1 MNILY
6 FCRMKRKLTAIV
18 LLSIVLIGVYIVV
31 TLYGGRADVKGR
43 VVLCIPVYGQSL
55 ALGEEAVRVTD
66 FDSLSSIGD
75 GRIVTERIDH
85 RFGFFCPETYKQFVK
100 KLLRWHS
107 RSFEL
112 SVYGMAEVLVQN
124 LGTDTLIC
132 IFPGGLGTTDLAGL
146 GRSSSAYQR
155 FMGDIKYAYDYV
167 QSHGGTFLVPA
178 ICWMQGESD
187 IANYPN
193 TNYIQLLRNV
203 VEDFN
208 RDIMA
213 ITRQKDSVRIVCYQ
227 TNALS
232 RGYKFD
238 PRLFQCD
245 EMEVPQTMVEMLR
258 DNNLFWASGPTYLYD
273 FAREAIHI
281 DGVSQKRLGY
291 LEGKA
296 VLGILRGE
304 ERFRGLIPL
313 DVEASADSSR
323 VVVKMNVP
331 CPPLQFDTMMVNKAS
346 NYGFSVVD
354 SLGNDLAVGVRLIG
368 DSVIIHCSQIP
379 IGCKVRYAV
388 NGEMVKSGN
397 RHGPRGNLRDSQGET
412 FSVVVKGR
420 EFPLHNWCYQFEEQ
434 IN

>member
-1 MNILY
+1 
-6 FCRMKRKLTAIV
+6 MKRKLAVIV
-18 LLSIVLIGVYIVV
+18 LVMMLLAGGFYTLV
-31 TLYGGRADVKGR
+31 TLYGGRADVRGR

-66 FDSLSSIGD
+66 FDSLSALGG
-75 GRIVTERIDH
+75 GRIVTERMDH
-85 RFGFFCPETYKQFVK
+85 RFGFFCPEREKQLVK
-100 KLLRWHS
+100 KLLKWHS

-112 SVYGMAEVLVQN
+112 SVYGMAELLVQH
-124 LGTDTLIC
+124 LGADTLVC

-146 GRSSSAYQR
+146 GSSSSAYR
-155 FMGDIKYAYDYV
+155 RLMDDIGYACDYV
-167 QSHGGTFLVPA
+167 ERHGGRFLVPA

-187 IANYPN
+187 IANYPG
-193 TNYIQLLRNV
+193 TDYMQLLGKV

-213 ITRQKDSVRIVCYQ
+213 ITQQKDSVRMVCYQ

-232 RGYKFD
+232 RGHLFD
-238 PRLFQCD
+238 PQSFHCE
-245 EMEVPQTMVEMLR
+245 EMEVPQTMVSMLR

-281 DGVSQKRLGY
+281 DGFGQKRLGY

-304 ERFRGLIPL
+304 ARFRGLIPL
-313 DVEASADSSR
+313 SVEGSADSSS

-331 CPPLQFDTMMVNKAS
+331 CPPLRFDTTMVSKAS
-346 NYGFSVVD
+346 CYGFSVVD
-354 SLGNDLAVGVRLIG
+354 SLGEDLAVGVRLMG
-368 DSVIIHCSQIP
+368 DSVVIRCSRNP
-379 IGCKVRYAV
+379 VGCKVRYAV
-388 NGEMVKSGN
+388 NGEMAKSGN

-412 FSVVVKGR
+412 LSVEIKGR
-420 EFPLHNWCYQFEEQ
+420 AFPLHNWCYQFEEQ
-434 IN
+434 VP